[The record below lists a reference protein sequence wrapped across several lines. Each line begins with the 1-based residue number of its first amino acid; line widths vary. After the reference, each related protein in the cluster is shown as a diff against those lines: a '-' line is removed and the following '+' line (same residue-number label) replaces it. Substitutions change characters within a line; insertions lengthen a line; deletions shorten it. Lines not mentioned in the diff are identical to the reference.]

1 LVAVTLFIFTE
12 SRGDPDIMKKQPF
25 LNFSLAGVNLTEFGL
40 EIPSPVCSLELG
52 NSEIS
57 TMTSWTLNVIIGSS
71 DTKKANSAAFE
82 ALLYS
87 AAQSA
92 NGYANSKGIPVSF
105 IFGWL
110 DAKGNIDTYLS
121 YQGFTISYSV
131 STNGMYLQYKVTGF
145 ASLSIANSM
154 PVLRI
159 PAISGFVQP
168 SAVAEALAVSTKATS
183 YYQLDIDHN
192 DAPTLINHGAMST
205 SFNQYVR
212 GNLSGTDD
220 YETFPGLLRLSKSY
234 SSSRDA
240 AGLKTGYKSL
250 TQVMNNTINT
260 PISEFL
266 QMSQTD
272 TTPQCSSFSY
282 WVDEPTM
289 TAPGIIH
296 YKSNA
301 NLQNF
306 ESRNTLRYGTAD
318 ANVISING
326 TYNGISY
333 NMTNI
338 SFKQAG
344 FIVDGSGN
352 SILQDAEVVNSWAST
367 LADVFQTVGIIN
379 DVNALATQFSN
390 DFTIQIPG
398 NTSEF
403 KIAQPVSLIVF
414 TGNTLSPI
422 TGVYNIISVTHNI
435 SNAFITTLK
444 LKRLVMSSANQTAIS
459 QGILVSGSSSYSTS
473 SYTTTKNIISPY
485 KVDLG
490 ELYPNFEH
498 MGIAL

>member
-1 LVAVTLFIFTE
+1 
-12 SRGDPDIMKKQPF
+12 MKLQPF

-40 EIPSPVCSLELG
+40 IMPSPVCSLELG

-57 TMTSWTLNVIIGSS
+57 SMTSWTLQVIIGSS

-92 NGYANSKGIPVSF
+92 SGYADSNGIPVSF

-110 DAKGNIDTYLS
+110 DAKGNVDTYLS
-121 YQGFTISYSV
+121 YQGFTINYSV
-131 STNGMYLQYKVTGF
+131 SANGVYLIYKVTGY

-212 GNLSGTDD
+212 GNLSGADD

-234 SSSRDA
+234 SASRDA
-240 AGLKTGYKSL
+240 AGLKDGYKSL
-250 TQVMNNTINT
+250 TQIMNNMINT
-260 PISEFL
+260 PMGDFL
-266 QMSQTD
+266 KQAQTD

-289 TAPGIIH
+289 TSPGVIH

-306 ESRNTLRYGTAD
+306 ESKNTLRYGMAD
-318 ANVISING
+318 GNVISIQG
-326 TYNGISY
+326 TYNGVAY

-344 FIVDGSGN
+344 FIVDASGN
-352 SILQDAEVVNSWAST
+352 SILQGAEVVNSWAST

-390 DFTIQIPG
+390 DFTVQIPG

-403 KIAQPVSLIVF
+403 KIAQPVSLIVYS
-414 TGNTLSPI
+414 GNTLSPI
-422 TGVYNIISVTHNI
+422 TGVYNIVSVTHNV
-435 SNAFITTLK
+435 SNSFITTLK
-444 LKRLVMSSANQTAIS
+444 LKRLVMSSANQTALS
-459 QGILVSGSSSYSTS
+459 QGILVSGSSSYSAS

-498 MGIAL
+498 MGIAT